1 MKIAELPGKVGAS
14 KADWI
19 AGTTWLGFTP
29 REGSL
34 SARARCQSTIQSQLI
49 GGGYVIEYITET
61 AEKPNAG
68 FEDDARYL
76 EERLQHQENKGR
88 LIAVHRLRHSSRTL
102 VEILGQ
108 EEFSRLQDM
117 WAQGQKRWRWSVA
130 FPIVESFDI
139 VGKPRAAEVFEQGSY
154 RRLYA
159 HSSATL
165 RPLND
170 DERRQIEA
178 LELTPRPALNSWIA
192 IEDEF
197 VAAEASDIPLNVQRL
212 IDQDLGL
219 AALEGETEEQ
229 KAKRKKRAAWLA
241 NRFVLQRLRENA
253 LHCDLCRFDPASI
266 LNVAF
271 LKPRSALDV
280 HHKFPLE
287 EGIRYTTIQDFALL
301 CPTCHRIEHQLLRRG
316 GSFFAK
322 DETPHLF
329 AIPSLSDDNPQL

>member
-1 MKIAELPGKVGAS
+1 VQIGDLPSRVSAS

-29 REGSL
+29 RGGSL
-34 SARARCQSTIQSQLI
+34 SARAQCESTIQSQLV
-49 GGGYVIEYITET
+49 GGAYVIEYITET

-68 FEDDARYL
+68 FEDDPRYL
-76 EERLQHQENKGR
+76 EERRQHQENKGR
-88 LIAVHRLRHSSRTL
+88 FIAVHKLRHSSRPL

-139 VGKPRAAEVFEQGSY
+139 VGKPRAAEVLSQASY

-170 DERRQIEA
+170 DERRQIQD
-178 LELTPRPALNSWIA
+178 LQLSPRPALNSWIA

-197 VAAEASDIPLNVQRL
+197 AAAEASDIPRNVQRL
-212 IDQDLGL
+212 IDNDLGL

-241 NRFVLQRLRENA
+241 NRFVLKRVREKA
-253 LHCDLCRFDPASI
+253 LHCDLCPFDPSTV
-266 LNVAF
+266 LNAAH
-271 LKPRSALDV
+271 LKLRSALDV

-287 EGIRYTTIQDFALL
+287 EGIRYTTISDFALL
-301 CPTCHRIEHQLLRRG
+301 CPTCHRMEHQLLKKG

-329 AIPSLSDDNPQL
+329 APLTLTE

>member
-1 MKIAELPGKVGAS
+1 MKISDLPGRVGAS

-29 REGSL
+29 RGGSL
-34 SARARCQSTIQSQLI
+34 SARAQCESTIQSQLVD
-49 GGGYVIEYITET
+49 GSYVIEYITET

-68 FEDDARYL
+68 FEADPRYI
-76 EERLQHQENKGR
+76 EERRQHQENKGR
-88 LIAVHRLRHSSRTL
+88 FIAVHRLRHSSRSL
-102 VEILGQ
+102 EQILGP
-108 EEFSRLQDM
+108 EEFTRLQDM

-139 VGKPRAAEVFEQGSY
+139 IGKPRAADVLSQASY

-170 DERRQIEA
+170 DERSQIQDLA
-178 LELTPRPALNSWIA
+178 LSPRPAANSWIA

-197 VAAEASDIPLNVQRL
+197 AAAEASQIPSNIQRL
-212 IDQDLGL
+212 IDIDLGL

-229 KAKRKKRAAWLA
+229 IAKRKKRAAWLA
-241 NRFVLQRLRENA
+241 NRFVLRRLKENA
-253 LHCDLCRFDPASI
+253 LHCDLCRFDPASVLNAAI
-266 LNVAF
+266 L
-271 LKPRSALDV
+271 KMRSALDV
-280 HHKFPLE
+280 HHKFPLQ
-287 EGIRYTTIQDFALL
+287 EGIRYTTPQDFALL
-301 CPTCHRIEHQLLRRG
+301 CPTCHRMEHQLLRKG

-322 DETPHLF
+322 DATPDLF
-329 AIPSLSDDNPQL
+329 ASGC